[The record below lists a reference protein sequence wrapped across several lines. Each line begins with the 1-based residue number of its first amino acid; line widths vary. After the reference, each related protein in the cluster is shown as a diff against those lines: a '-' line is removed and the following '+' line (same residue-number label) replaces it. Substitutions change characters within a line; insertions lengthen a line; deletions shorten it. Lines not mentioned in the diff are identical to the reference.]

1 MPAEADMVNVFRSAD
16 DDAEEDARAIRELLV
31 SQGIE
36 AVLLDDS
43 APGVPS
49 GAWEVQVP
57 RADVPRSEE
66 LISEARLPDAELTE
80 VDNSSALDAVTVFR
94 ARSGTTAE
102 MEAMSVRSMLQSAG
116 INAFLVGDS
125 VLPNLSFEV
134 QVAKD
139 QAEQAR
145 ELIEVAQT
153 MGAQSAEDEE
163 RSTETPLNP

>member
-1 MPAEADMVNVFRSAD
+1 MPAETDMVTVFRSAD
-16 DDAEEDARAIRELLV
+16 DDAEEDARAISELLS

-57 RADVPRSEE
+57 PASSARAEE
-66 LISEARLPDAELTE
+66 LIGEARLRDADVTE
-80 VDNSSALDAVTVFR
+80 VDNSPALDAVTVFR

-102 MEAMSVRSMLQSAG
+102 MEAMAVKSMLESAG
-116 INAFLVGDS
+116 IGAILVGDS
-125 VLPNLSFEV
+125 VLPNLSFEI

-139 QAEQAR
+139 QAEQA
-145 ELIEVAQT
+145 EQLIAAAQAA
-153 MGAQSAEDEE
+153 GAQAAEEEE
-163 RSTETPLNP
+163 RSTEAPLNP